1 MRRRNRLILLAVIF
15 LSLGGVAY
23 KVGESLWIMKAEE
36 IRKDPLKALEYLPE
50 SALQMKDFHRAKLE
64 NGKKMWELFGDEAN
78 YFKEQKQAIIKKP
91 RFYYYNKQGEVIET
105 TGATA
110 RLFFNE
116 KELEKMQLEGGIQV
130 TYQGYVL
137 KSDEAT
143 YFADAGRIILPK
155 RATVTGNGMEVEGS
169 RMEVELEVK
178 KVRLLQNVKT
188 KIEPDKVARKDKG
201 SNPNQMSG
209 G

>member
-91 RFYYYNKQGEVIET
+91 RFYYYNKQGEIIET

-188 KIEPDKVARKDKG
+188 KIEPDKVGRKDKG

>member
-91 RFYYYNKQGEVIET
+91 RFYYYNKQGEIIET

-143 YFADAGRIILPK
+143 YFADAGRIDLPK
-155 RATVTGNGMEVEGS
+155 RATVAGNGLEIEGS

>member
-1 MRRRNRLILLAVIF
+1 LLLVIF

-36 IRKDPLKALEYLPE
+36 IRKNPLKALEYLPE

-64 NGKKMWELFGDEAN
+64 NGRKMWELFGDEAN

-91 RFYYYNKQGEVIET
+91 RFYYYNKQGEIIET

-155 RATVTGNGMEVEGS
+155 RATVVGNGMEVEGS

>member
-1 MRRRNRLILLAVIF
+1 MRRRNRLLLLAVIF

-64 NGKKMWELFGDEAN
+64 NGRKMWELFGDEAN

-91 RFYYYNKQGEVIET
+91 RFYYYNKQGEIAET

-155 RATVTGNGMEVEGS
+155 RATVAGNGLEIEGS

-201 SNPNQMSG
+201 SNPTQMSG

>member
-1 MRRRNRLILLAVIF
+1 MRRRNRLILLLVIF

-36 IRKDPLKALEYLPE
+36 IRKNPLKALEYLPE

-91 RFYYYNKQGEVIET
+91 RFYYYNKQGEIIET

-116 KELEKMQLEGGIQV
+116 KELEKMHLEGGIQV

-155 RATVTGNGMEVEGS
+155 RATVVGNGMEVEGS

>member
-1 MRRRNRLILLAVIF
+1 VRRRNRLILLAVIF

-64 NGKKMWELFGDEAN
+64 NGRKMWELFGDEAN

-91 RFYYYNKQGEVIET
+91 RFYYYNKQGEIAET

-143 YFADAGRIILPK
+143 YFADAGRIVLPK
-155 RATVTGNGMEVEGS
+155 RATVAGNGLEIEGS

-188 KIEPDKVARKDKG
+188 KIEPDKVAKKDKG

>member
-1 MRRRNRLILLAVIF
+1 MRRRNRLILLLVIF

-23 KVGESLWIMKAEE
+23 KVAESLWIMKAEE
-36 IRKDPLKALEYLPE
+36 IRKNPLKALDYIPE
-50 SALQMKDFHRAKLE
+50 SALQIKDFRRAKIE
-64 NGKKMWELFGDEAN
+64 NGRKLWELFGDEAN
-78 YFKEQKQAIIKKP
+78 YFKEQKEALIKKP
-91 RFYYYNKQGEVIET
+91 RFLYYNKQGEIIET
-105 TGATA
+105 TGVSA

-116 KELEKMQLEGGIQV
+116 KELEKMQLEGEVQV

-137 KSDEAT
+137 KSEEAT
-143 YFADAGRIILPK
+143 YFADTGRIVLPK
-155 RATVTGNGMEVEGS
+155 RATVAGNGLEVEGS

-188 KIEPDKVARKDKG
+188 KIEPDKVARKDKRPE
-201 SNPNQMSG
+201 PNQMSG

>member
-1 MRRRNRLILLAVIF
+1 MRRRNRLILLVVIF

-91 RFYYYNKQGEVIET
+91 RFYYYNKQGEIIET

>member
-1 MRRRNRLILLAVIF
+1 LLLVIF

-36 IRKDPLKALEYLPE
+36 IRKNPLKALEYLPE

-64 NGKKMWELFGDEAN
+64 NGRKMWELFGDEAN

-91 RFYYYNKQGEVIET
+91 RFYYYNKQGEIAET

-116 KELEKMQLEGGIQV
+116 KELEKMHLDGGIQV

-137 KSDEAT
+137 KSEEAT
-143 YFADAGRIILPK
+143 YFAEAGRIVLPK
-155 RATVTGNGMEVEGS
+155 RATVVGNGLEIEGS

>member
-1 MRRRNRLILLAVIF
+1 MRRRNRLILLVVIF

-64 NGKKMWELFGDEAN
+64 NGRKMWELFGDEAN

-91 RFYYYNKQGEVIET
+91 RFYYYNKQGEIAET

-155 RATVTGNGMEVEGS
+155 RATVAGNGMEVEGS

>member
-91 RFYYYNKQGEVIET
+91 RFYYYNKQGEIIET

>member
-1 MRRRNRLILLAVIF
+1 MRRRNRLILLLVIF

-23 KVGESLWIMKAEE
+23 KVGESVWMMKTEE
-36 IRKDPLKALEYLPE
+36 IKKNPLKALDYLPE

-64 NGKKMWELFGDEAN
+64 DGRKMWELFGDEAN

-91 RFYYYNKQGEVIET
+91 RFYYYNKQGEIIET

-116 KELEKMQLEGGIQV
+116 KELEKLQLEGGIQV

-155 RATVTGNGMEVEGS
+155 RATVAGNGMEVEGS

-178 KVRLLQNVKT
+178 KVRLVQNVKT
-188 KIEPDKVARKDKG
+188 KIEPDKVSRKDKG
-201 SNPNQMSG
+201 SSPNQMSG

>member
-1 MRRRNRLILLAVIF
+1 MRRRNRLILLLVIF

-91 RFYYYNKQGEVIET
+91 RFYYYNKQGEIIET

-201 SNPNQMSG
+201 SNPNKMSG

>member
-64 NGKKMWELFGDEAN
+64 NGKKMWELFGDEAK

-91 RFYYYNKQGEVIET
+91 RFYYYNKQGEIIET

>member
-1 MRRRNRLILLAVIF
+1 
-15 LSLGGVAY
+15 
-23 KVGESLWIMKAEE
+23 MKTEE
-36 IRKDPLKALEYLPE
+36 IKKNPLKALDYLPE

-64 NGKKMWELFGDEAN
+64 DGRKMWELFGDEAN

-91 RFYYYNKQGEVIET
+91 RFYYYNKQGETIET

-116 KELEKMQLEGGIQV
+116 KELEKMHLDGGIQV

-155 RATVTGNGMEVEGS
+155 RATVAGNGLEVEGS

-188 KIEPDKVARKDKG
+188 KIEPDKVSRKDKG
-201 SNPNQMSG
+201 SSPNQMSG

>member
-1 MRRRNRLILLAVIF
+1 MRRRNRLILLLVIF

-23 KVGESLWIMKAEE
+23 KVGESLWSMKAEE
-36 IRKDPLKALEYLPE
+36 IRKNPLKALDYLPE

-64 NGKKMWELFGDEAN
+64 NGRKMWELFGDEAN
-78 YFKEQKQAIIKKP
+78 YFKDQKQAIIKKP
-91 RFYYYNKQGEVIET
+91 RFYYYNKQGEIAET

-116 KELEKMQLEGGIQV
+116 KELEKLQLEGGIQV

-155 RATVTGNGMEVEGS
+155 RATVVGNGLEVEGS

-188 KIEPDKVARKDKG
+188 KIEPDKVARKNQG
-201 SNPNQMSG
+201 SKPNQMSG

>member
-1 MRRRNRLILLAVIF
+1 MRRRNRFILLIVIF
-15 LSLGGVAY
+15 LCLGGVAY

-36 IRKDPLKALEYLPE
+36 IRKHPLKALDYIPE
-50 SALQMKDFHRAKLE
+50 SALQMKDFQRAKIE
-64 NGKKMWELFGDEAN
+64 DGRKVWELFGDEAN
-78 YFKEQKQAIIKKP
+78 YFKEQKEAIIKKP
-91 RFYYYNKQGEVIET
+91 RFYYYNKKGETAET

-116 KELEKMQLEGGIQV
+116 KELEKMQIEGGIQV

-137 KSDEAT
+137 KSEEAT
-143 YFADAGRIILPK
+143 YFADSGRIVLPK
-155 RATVTGNGMEVEGS
+155 RTTVAGNGLEAEGS

-178 KVRLLQNVKT
+178 KVRLIQNVKT
-188 KIEPDKVARKDKG
+188 KIEPDNLAKRDKKIA
-201 SNPNQMSG
+201 PEQMSG

>member
-1 MRRRNRLILLAVIF
+1 MRSRNRLLLLLVIF

-23 KVGESLWIMKAEE
+23 KVGESVWIMKTEE
-36 IRKDPLKALEYLPE
+36 IKKNPLKALDYLPE

-64 NGKKMWELFGDEAN
+64 DGKKMWELYGEEAN

-91 RFYYYNKQGEVIET
+91 RFYYYNKQGEIIET

-155 RATVTGNGMEVEGS
+155 RATVAGNGMEVEGS

-178 KVRLLQNVKT
+178 KVRLVQNVKT
-188 KIEPDKVARKDKG
+188 KIEPDKVSRKDKG
-201 SNPNQMSG
+201 PTPNQMSG

>member
-50 SALQMKDFHRAKLE
+50 SALQMKYFHRAKLE

-78 YFKEQKQAIIKKP
+78 YFKKHKQAIIKKP
-91 RFYYYNKQGEVIET
+91 RFYYYNKQGEIIET

-201 SNPNQMSG
+201 SNPNQMRG

>member
-1 MRRRNRLILLAVIF
+1 MRRRNRLILLLVIF

-23 KVGESLWIMKAEE
+23 KVGESLWSMKAEE
-36 IRKDPLKALEYLPE
+36 IRKNPLKALDYLPE

-64 NGKKMWELFGDEAN
+64 NGRKMWELFGDEAN
-78 YFKEQKQAIIKKP
+78 YFRDQKQAIIKKP
-91 RFYYYNKQGEVIET
+91 RFYYYNKQGEIAET

-116 KELEKMQLEGGIQV
+116 KELEKLQLEGGIQV

-155 RATVTGNGMEVEGS
+155 RATVVGNGLEVEGS

-188 KIEPDKVARKDKG
+188 KIEPDKVARKNQG
-201 SNPNQMSG
+201 SKPNQMSG

>member
-1 MRRRNRLILLAVIF
+1 MRRLNRLILLLVIF

-91 RFYYYNKQGEVIET
+91 RFYYYNKQGEIIET

-188 KIEPDKVARKDKG
+188 KIEPDKVGRKDKG

>member
-91 RFYYYNKQGEVIET
+91 RFYYYNKQGEIIET

-155 RATVTGNGMEVEGS
+155 RATVAGNGMEVEGS

-188 KIEPDKVARKDKG
+188 KIEPDKVGRKDKG

>member
-36 IRKDPLKALEYLPE
+36 IRKNPLKALEYLPE
-50 SALQMKDFHRAKLE
+50 SALQMKDCHRAKLE
-64 NGKKMWELFGDEAN
+64 NRPKMWELFGDEAN

-110 RLFFNE
+110 RLFLNE
-116 KELEKMQLEGGIQV
+116 QELEKMQLEGGI
-130 TYQGYVL
+130 
-137 KSDEAT
+137 
-143 YFADAGRIILPK
+143 
-155 RATVTGNGMEVEGS
+155 
-169 RMEVELEVK
+169 
-178 KVRLLQNVKT
+178 
-188 KIEPDKVARKDKG
+188 PDRQSVVY
-201 SNPNQMSG
+201 
-209 G
+209 